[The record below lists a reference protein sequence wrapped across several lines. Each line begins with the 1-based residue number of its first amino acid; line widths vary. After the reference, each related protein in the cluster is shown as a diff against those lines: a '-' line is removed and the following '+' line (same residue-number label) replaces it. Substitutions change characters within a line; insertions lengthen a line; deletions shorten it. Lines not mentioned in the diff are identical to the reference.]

1 MGDHRLEQGS
11 AVWEAG
17 ANQLD
22 VGLHDRGFGG
32 SRSEHRDHAESPGV
46 IDFSMR
52 FLLIALWEVDEVQE
66 QREKIQQGKR
76 LLQ

>member
-1 MGDHRLEQGS
+1 MLGC
-11 AVWEAG
+11 VTEA
-17 ANQLD
+17 L
-22 VGLHDRGFGG
+22 GG
-32 SRSEHRDHAESPGV
+32 SRSEHRIHAESPGV